1 MSFHRSAAAPGEF
14 FVRPKE
20 TIMTYL
26 DEEGIL
32 ADNLDV
38 FATLVRDKYAPWV
51 AEARAYNRIANQMQ
65 YSFKVH
71 PESAQDLFCSALFVR
86 VLEYTQTALLLIERG
101 LRAPARV
108 MLRCAV
114 EALFNLTACSAD
126 YKTAIAF
133 MNADFL
139 ARKKTGEYLRQVR
152 GETLKAQVAG
162 EDVTE
167 RLKKL
172 ADEIDSLDAKALQ
185 VRQLAKLADLE
196 DWYLTTY
203 AYLSSSVHSSV
214 RDLEDYFKCD
224 QDGAIKGMVNEPS
237 DRGLELLIL
246 LAVEIQC
253 LAMQAAA
260 KTFGLAVDPQAQ
272 VHLEAIQALKV
283 ADGEPEHKPDA

>member
-1 MSFHRSAAAPGEF
+1 
-14 FVRPKE
+14 
-20 TIMTYL
+20 MTYL
-26 DEEGIL
+26 EEEGIL
-32 ADNLDV
+32 ADNLET
-38 FATLVRDKYAPWV
+38 FATLVRKKYAPWV

-65 YSFKVH
+65 YAFKVT
-71 PESAQDLFCSALFVR
+71 PESAQDRFCSALFLR

-101 LRAPARV
+101 LQAPARV

-126 YKTAIAF
+126 YKTAISF
-133 MNADFL
+133 MDADL
-139 ARKKTGEYLRQVR
+139 ITRKKTGKYLQQVS
-152 GETLKAQVAG
+152 GEPLKTQVAG
-162 EDVTE
+162 KDVTK

-172 ADEIDSLDAKALQ
+172 ADEIESLDTKALT

-214 RDLEDYFKCD
+214 RDLEDYFEFD
-224 QDGAIKGMVNEPS
+224 QDNKIKGMINKPS

-246 LAVEIQC
+246 LAVEIQH

-260 KTFGLAVDPQAQ
+260 KAFGLTVDPQAQ
-272 VHLEAIQALKV
+272 VHLKAIQVLKV
-283 ADGEPEHKPDA
+283 ADGKPECEPDR

>member
-1 MSFHRSAAAPGEF
+1 
-14 FVRPKE
+14 
-20 TIMTYL
+20 MTYL

-32 ADNLDV
+32 ADNLEV
-38 FATLVRDKYAPWV
+38 FATLVRDKYSPWV

-86 VLEYTQTALLLIERG
+86 VLEYTQTSLLLVERG
-101 LRAPARV
+101 LRAPVRV
-108 MLRCAV
+108 ILRCAV

-126 YKTAIAF
+126 YKTAVAF
-133 MNADFL
+133 MDADLL
-139 ARKKTGEYLRQVR
+139 ARKKTGEYLGQVS

-162 EDVTE
+162 KDVTE

-172 ADEIDSLDAKALQ
+172 ANEIDSLDTKALK
-185 VRQLAKLADLE
+185 VRQLAQLADLE

-214 RDLEDYFKCD
+214 RDLEDYFEYD
-224 QDGAIKGMVNEPS
+224 QDGVIKGMVNEPS
-237 DRGLELLIL
+237 DRGLALLIL
-246 LAVEIQC
+246 LAMEIQH

-260 KTFGLAVDPQAQ
+260 KAFGLAVNPQAQ
-272 VHLEAIQALKV
+272 VHLEAIQALKD
-283 ADGEPEHKPDA
+283 ADGELEHESDA

>member
-1 MSFHRSAAAPGEF
+1 
-14 FVRPKE
+14 
-20 TIMTYL
+20 MTYL

-32 ADNLDV
+32 ADNLEV
-38 FATLVRDKYAPWV
+38 FATLVRDKYAPWL
-51 AEARAYNRIANQMQ
+51 AEARAHNRIANQMQ
-65 YSFKVH
+65 YTFKVQ

-126 YKTAIAF
+126 YKTAVAF
-133 MNADFL
+133 MDADLL
-139 ARKKTGEYLRQVR
+139 ARRKTGEYLGQVS

-162 EDVTE
+162 KDVTAQ
-167 RLKKL
+167 LKKL
-172 ADEIDSLDAKALQ
+172 ADEIDTLDAKALR
-185 VRQLAKLADLE
+185 VRQLAQLADLE

-214 RDLEDYFKCD
+214 RDLEAYFEYD

-237 DRGLELLIL
+237 DRGLALLIL
-246 LAVEIQC
+246 LAVEIQH
-253 LAMQAAA
+253 LAMQTAA
-260 KTFGLAVDPQAQ
+260 KTFGLTIDPQAK
-272 VHLEAIQALKV
+272 VHLEALQSLKG
-283 ADGEPEHKPDA
+283 ADGEPRREP

>member
-1 MSFHRSAAAPGEF
+1 
-14 FVRPKE
+14 
-20 TIMTYL
+20 MTYL

-32 ADNLDV
+32 ADDLET
-38 FATLVRDKYAPWV
+38 FAALVRDKYAHWV
-51 AEARAYNRIANQMQ
+51 AEARAYNRIANKMQ
-65 YSFKVH
+65 YAFEVR
-71 PESAQDLFCSALFVR
+71 PESAQDIFCSALFVR
-86 VLEYTQTALLLIERG
+86 VLEYTQTALLIIERG

-126 YKTAIAF
+126 YKTAVAF
-133 MNADFL
+133 MDADL
-139 ARKKTGEYLRQVR
+139 VARKKTGEYLGQVS
-152 GETLKAQVAG
+152 GEMLKAQVAG
-162 EDVTE
+162 EDVTK

-172 ADEIDSLDAKALQ
+172 ADEIDSVDAKALQ

-214 RDLEDYFKCD
+214 RDLEDYFECD
-224 QDGAIKGMVNEPS
+224 QDGAIKGIFNEPS

-246 LAVEIQC
+246 LAVEIQH

-260 KTFGLAVDPQAQ
+260 KAFGLTVDTQAQ
-272 VHLEAIQALKV
+272 VHLEAIQALRV
-283 ADGEPEHKPDA
+283 ADGEPEREL

>member
-1 MSFHRSAAAPGEF
+1 
-14 FVRPKE
+14 
-20 TIMTYL
+20 MTYL

-32 ADNLDV
+32 ADNLEV
-38 FATLVRDKYAPWV
+38 FAALVRDKYAPWV
-51 AEARAYNRIANQMQ
+51 TEARAYNRIANQMQ
-65 YSFKVH
+65 YSFKVR

-114 EALFNLTACSAD
+114 EALFNLTACSAN
-126 YKTAIAF
+126 YKTAVSF
-133 MNADFL
+133 MDADL
-139 ARKKTGEYLRQVR
+139 IARKKTGEYLQQVS
-152 GETLKAQVAG
+152 GEPLKAHVVG
-162 EDVTE
+162 KDITK
-167 RLKKL
+167 RLIKL

-203 AYLSSSVHSSV
+203 AYLSSSIHSSV
-214 RDLEDYFKCD
+214 RDLEGYFEFD
-224 QDGAIKGMVNEPS
+224 LDGKIKGMVNEPS

-246 LAVEIQC
+246 LAVEIQH
-253 LAMQAAA
+253 LATQTSA
-260 KTFGLAVDPQAQ
+260 KTFGLTIDPKAQ

-283 ADGEPEHKPDA
+283 TDSDGIKQVNR

>member
-1 MSFHRSAAAPGEF
+1 
-14 FVRPKE
+14 
-20 TIMTYL
+20 MTYL

-32 ADNLDV
+32 ADNLEV

-51 AEARAYNRIANQMQ
+51 AEARAHNRIANQMQ
-65 YSFKVH
+65 YNFEVR
-71 PESAQDLFCSALFVR
+71 PESAQDIFCSALFLR

-126 YKTAIAF
+126 YKMAVAF
-133 MNADFL
+133 MDADLL
-139 ARKKTGEYLRQVR
+139 ARKKTGEYLGQVC
-152 GETLKAQVAG
+152 GETLKAHVAG
-162 EDVTE
+162 EDLTE

-172 ADEIDSLDAKALQ
+172 ADEIDALDAKALR

-214 RDLEDYFKCD
+214 RDLEDYFECD
-224 QDGAIKGMVNEPS
+224 QDGAIKGMINEPL

-246 LAVEIQC
+246 LAVEIQH

-260 KTFGLAVDPQAQ
+260 KTFGLTVDPQAQ
-272 VHLEAIQALKV
+272 VHLEAIQALRV
-283 ADGEPEHKPDA
+283 TDGEPEREPER